1 MKILY
6 LILLISSLVCQ
17 NSLEINVDRSL
28 IKWKGTK
35 STGSYHDGFINVKS
49 SLIEF
54 DENNLL
60 VGGEI
65 IIDMNSIVCTD
76 IKNESSNSYLVKH
89 LKNDD
94 FFSTDKFPTAN
105 LIIINVKDEGDNKYK
120 VIGDLTIKNQTH
132 PIEFVAN
139 ISFDNNIGL
148 ATGKIEI
155 DRSKYGIKYKSISW
169 FPDIGDRFINDIFE
183 LFFNLKAEKQ

>member
-1 MKILY
+1 
-6 LILLISSLVCQ
+6 
-17 NSLEINVDRSL
+17 
-28 IKWKGTK
+28 
-35 STGSYHDGFINVKS
+35 
-49 SLIEF
+49 
-54 DENNLL
+54 
-60 VGGEI
+60 
-65 IIDMNSIVCTD
+65 MNSIVCTD

-139 ISFDNNIGL
+139 ISFDNNVGL

-183 LFFNLKAEKQ
+183 LFFNLKAEKR